1 MAQDLAQKSPYVDEI
16 NFIELIKI
24 LIESRKLIISTI
36 LIFTLASIIYSLSLK
51 PEFKSSTILEIGKV
65 QMQDND
71 KNLNIV
77 SDLISDTKVQI
88 MKNPDDTFS
97 QNVSINSL
105 EGNLIKLKTTSN
117 SVEQNENIL
126 NEVIRYIDE
135 RHSNIALL
143 VTNRKKTE
151 ISQKIK
157 TIESKISFVKA
168 KQLDSNQ
175 AKKLT
180 ITRNLENVKSELSF
194 VKAKQL
200 DSNQLKRSKI
210 EDRITK
216 LKTELQIIDLEISQ
230 LDKVIFDDT
239 NNLSLLKRNE
249 EIRTERASN
258 SPTLEQIIF
267 SYNSEINNL
276 NAKKYTNILE
286 TKSLNNQLISLENVT
301 LQSDELFSLEQER
314 KILENE
320 LKLLMTQTQV
330 KTRPIGNIET
340 QTINPKIQ
348 LMLLLGIIMGF
359 ITGILLV
366 FIRNLVKKI

>member
-126 NEVIRYIDE
+126 NEVISYIDE
-135 RHSNIALL
+135 RYSNIETLINNKKKISLNKKIENIKNEITYFKAKLSDQTQSQYLKIIKDLDKDTQATQTLDLL
-143 VTNRKKTE
+143 FRNSEYNDRLFSLNQNLIKLIENLDILNSKVSSKSQ
-151 ISQKIK
+151 IIQKIK
-157 TIESKISFVKA
+157 TKTIKPKIKLIISF
-168 KQLDSNQ
+168 S
-175 AKKLT
+175 
-180 ITRNLENVKSELSF
+180 
-194 VKAKQL
+194 
-200 DSNQLKRSKI
+200 
-210 EDRITK
+210 
-216 LKTELQIIDLEISQ
+216 
-230 LDKVIFDDT
+230 IF
-239 NNLSLLKRNE
+239 
-249 EIRTERASN
+249 
-258 SPTLEQIIF
+258 
-267 SYNSEINNL
+267 
-276 NAKKYTNILE
+276 
-286 TKSLNNQLISLENVT
+286 
-301 LQSDELFSLEQER
+301 
-314 KILENE
+314 
-320 LKLLMTQTQV
+320 
-330 KTRPIGNIET
+330 IG
-340 QTINPKIQ
+340 
-348 LMLLLGIIMGF
+348 L
-359 ITGILLV
+359 ITGISLV
-366 FIRNLVKKI
+366 FINNFIKSFREREA